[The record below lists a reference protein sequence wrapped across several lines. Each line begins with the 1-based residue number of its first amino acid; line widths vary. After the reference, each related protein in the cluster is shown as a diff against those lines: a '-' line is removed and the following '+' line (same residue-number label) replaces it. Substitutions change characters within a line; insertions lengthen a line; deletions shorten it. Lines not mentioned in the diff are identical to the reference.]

1 MSFNE
6 LSENEKN
13 FLLQIYHSTKGDTS
27 VQVSMYDIGAAL
39 ELDRDASSKLAEE
52 LMGWELV
59 EIRTLSGG
67 IGICVSAVKEIE
79 ETGIAES
86 QAQETIGSLGNE
98 PIIDQDAHLEVE
110 RISAE
115 IKEQAGSL
123 GLKFD
128 LLSELMADLKTI
140 DVQLD
145 SPRPKTAIIR
155 ECLKSLKNVLE
166 AAGADKCLAR
176 VNALLKE

>member
-1 MSFNE
+1 MSFNQ
-6 LSENEKN
+6 LGENEKN
-13 FLLQIYHSTKGDTS
+13 FLLQIYNSTKGDTS

-39 ELDRDASSKLAEE
+39 DLDRDAASKLAEE
-52 LMGWELV
+52 LIGWELV

-67 IGICVSAVKEIE
+67 IGICAGAVSEIE
-79 ETGIAES
+79 EAGIAES
-86 QAQETIGSLGNE
+86 HAQETIGSLGNE
-98 PIIDQDAHLEVE
+98 PAIDGDTRRAVE
-110 RISAE
+110 RISAD
-115 IKEQAGSL
+115 IKEQAGSF

-155 ECLKSLKNVLE
+155 ECLKSLKDLLE
-166 AAGADKCLAR
+166 TAGADKCL
-176 VNALLKE
+176 VGVKALLKE

>member
-1 MSFNE
+1 MSLHE
-6 LSENEKN
+6 LGENEKN
-13 FLLQIYHSTKGDTS
+13 FLLQIYNSTKGDTS

-39 ELDRDASSKLAEE
+39 DLDRDASSKLAEE
-52 LMGWELV
+52 LIGWELV

-67 IGICVSAVKEIE
+67 ISICAGAVAEIQKA
-79 ETGIAES
+79 GIAEPP
-86 QAQETIGSLGNE
+86 AQESISNLGRE
-98 PIIDQDAHLEVE
+98 PIINEVARRAVE
-110 RISAE
+110 RISE
-115 IKEQAGSL
+115 DIKAQAGSL

-140 DVQLD
+140 DTQLD

-155 ECLKSLKNVLE
+155 ECLKSLKEALE
-166 AAGADKCLAR
+166 AAGADKLLAG

>member
-6 LSENEKN
+6 LSKNEKN

-27 VQVSMYDIGAAL
+27 VQVSMHDIGAAL
-39 ELDRDASSKLAEE
+39 SLDRDASSRLAEE
-52 LMGWELV
+52 LIGWELV

-67 IGICVSAVKEIE
+67 IGICTSAVKEIE
-79 ETGIAES
+79 KAGIAES
-86 QAQETIGSLGNE
+86 QAQETNGTLGNE
-98 PIIDQDAHLEVE
+98 PIMDGDARRVVE
-110 RISAE
+110 RISGE

-155 ECLKSLKNVLE
+155 ECLKSLKAALE
-166 AAGADKCLAR
+166 ATGADKCLAR
-176 VNALLKE
+176 VNALLEE

>member
-1 MSFNE
+1 MSISE
-6 LSENEKN
+6 LGESEKN
-13 FLLQIYHSTKGDTS
+13 FLLQVYDSTKGDTS

-39 ELDRDASSKLAEE
+39 DLDRDAASKLAEE
-52 LMGWELV
+52 LIGWELV

-67 IGICVSAVKEIE
+67 IGICAGAVAEIE
-79 ETGIAES
+79 QTGIAEPH
-86 QAQETIGSLGNE
+86 AQETIGTLGDH
-98 PIIDQDAHLEVE
+98 PVIDQDALRAVE
-110 RISAE
+110 GVCAD

-128 LLSELMADLKTI
+128 MLTELMADLKTI

-155 ECLKSLKNVLE
+155 ECLTSLKELLE
-166 AAGADKCLAR
+166 AAGADKCLLG